1 MFTPV
6 DDCHCDDIA
15 KGKSRDLVGGPSSAD
30 AVSGPTFRVGSGAM
44 LQQLLDASCRIA
56 QLASRNA
63 FLMIVVQLFHSWTI
77 LPCLTQ
83 WKRFHKYRIAVLTVF
98 FFSSILLMT
107 TTRQTQTW
115 TSIQKTFRQ
124 TSTQSSDSRREL
136 RADFMTPQRARS
148 VINTEVSS
156 PYEMPAS
163 GAGPVSGSDPRGSLE
178 VKASGAGPVSG
189 SDPRFPS
196 WDRLRWLLEI
206 AGLSTLILMMPQRR
220 GQSARVPDPPSYDPA
235 NERTGHSDSTLRS
248 LWCGESS
255 LWIWTLDSN
264 VQQ

>member
-63 FLMIVVQLFHSWTI
+63 FVKIVVQLFHSWTI
-77 LPCLTQ
+77 LPCLKL
-83 WKRFHKYRIAVLTVF
+83 WKRFHKYRIAVLAVF
-98 FFSSILLMT
+98 VCSSLFLMT
-107 TTRQTQTW
+107 TTRQTKTW
-115 TSIQKTFRQ
+115 TPTQQTFRQ

-178 VKASGAGPVSG
+178 EKASGAGPVSG
-189 SDPRFPS
+189 SDPRIPS
-196 WDRLRWLLEI
+196 WVRL
-206 AGLSTLILMMPQRR
+206 
-220 GQSARVPDPPSYDPA
+220 
-235 NERTGHSDSTLRS
+235 H
-248 LWCGESS
+248 
-255 LWIWTLDSN
+255 
-264 VQQ
+264 

>member
-15 KGKSRDLVGGPSSAD
+15 KGKSCDLVGGPSSAD
-30 AVSGPTFRVGSGAM
+30 VVSGPTFRVGSGAM
-44 LQQLLDASCRIA
+44 LQLLLDASCRIA

-63 FLMIVVQLFHSWTI
+63 FMTMVIQVFHSWTI

-83 WKRFHKYRIAVLTVF
+83 WKRFHKYRIAVLAVF

-115 TSIQKTFRQ
+115 TPIQKTFRQ

-178 VKASGAGPVSG
+178 VEASGAGPVSG

-206 AGLSTLILMMPQRR
+206 A
-220 GQSARVPDPPSYDPA
+220 
-235 NERTGHSDSTLRS
+235 
-248 LWCGESS
+248 
-255 LWIWTLDSN
+255 
-264 VQQ
+264 